1 MRISPSFNSQHSF
14 EELDSSDRYS
24 VGGTEGDALDMD
36 WGVVS
41 TTESDVG
48 NYEQRSSGTGEYI
61 GDGIL
66 ILPGVD
72 SGSSNNNEHSVD
84 LSVPG
89 TDSLPSEID
98 SVSEEHIEEPI
109 RNVPRSKWRIK
120 NFSVFLVGAGV
131 VLFLSLATGLFLR
144 QQSQYRATMHQLEE
158 KIRQLEKE
166 KELLTQPPWID
177 EEDRSNDSSLFT
189 LLDNCWIKA
198 KMNVRFGDCSKNS
211 HGLCGAFFENATQ
224 SIWKWID
231 ETFPSMSGEE
241 ASTRDTVGEKPSL
254 NDMMETLTN
263 FPGIVGEA
271 LVSAS
276 KAVSEQFSALN
287 LGMDEEED
295 PTDDLIRASEAFSE
309 ALSTA
314 GVTFTSELQ
323 DFGEDPFK
331 YFADAV
337 DQTLQPTKSAKVSL
351 DGLRNVAESVASTS
365 IGWGQSLWQIGEAI
379 SAKVGVFIIEP
390 SLQSESKAEP
400 TNGEDL

>member
-24 VGGTEGDALDMD
+24 VGGTDSDALGMD

-66 ILPGVD
+66 ILSGVD
-72 SGSSNNNEHSVD
+72 SGRSTNNEHSTD

-98 SVSEEHIEEPI
+98 SVSEEHIEEPMS
-109 RNVPRSKWRIK
+109 NVPQSVWRTK
-120 NFSVFLVGAGV
+120 EFSVFVVGAGLA
-131 VLFLSLATGLFLR
+131 VLLSLVAGLVL
-144 QQSQYRATMHQLEE
+144 QQHNHYRSTMLQLEE
-158 KIRQLEKE
+158 KIKLLEKE
-166 KELLTQPPWID
+166 KELLTQPPWMD
-177 EEDRSNDSSLFT
+177 EDDHSHDSSLFT

-198 KMNVRFGDCSKNS
+198 KMNVKFGDCSKNS

-224 SIWKWID
+224 SIWKWFD
-231 ETFPSMSGEE
+231 ESFPATNAKETT
-241 ASTRDTVGEKPSL
+241 TRDNVGERPSL
-254 NDMMETLTN
+254 NDIMETLTN
-263 FPGIVGEA
+263 FPVIVGEA
-271 LVSAS
+271 IVSAS

-287 LGMDEEED
+287 LGTDEEEN

-314 GVTFTSELQ
+314 GGTLVSELNEL
-323 DFGEDPFK
+323 GADPFK
-331 YFADAV
+331 YLADAV
-337 DQTLQPTKSAKVSL
+337 DQTLEPTKSAKVSL
-351 DGLRNVAESVASTS
+351 DGLRNVAEAVASTS
-365 IGWGQSLWQIGEAI
+365 IGWGQSLLQIGEAI
-379 SAKVGVFIIEP
+379 SAKVGAFITDP
-390 SLQSESKAEP
+390 SLQTEVTTKP
-400 TNGEDL
+400 TNEEDL